1 MEEWNIGLPKPAS
14 EDWRKAYGFSREG
27 RSYRTSDSP
36 AKTSYQAPGG
46 KPVNFVYKCM
56 RLTGGLSVDT
66 AEYPFFGMWSSKALN
81 EKPHCVTVSGF
92 LRGDEYIKTRNALV
106 DALAH
111 PTSDDEPGYISLP
124 LWGRIPVVV
133 VDWEVAEDAAELGQC
148 KIDITFTRAGVPIEQ
163 RWEAAGAIGKTLEE
177 AAEELKIAAV
187 ASYEKKLT
195 GFLDERTLI
204 KSFSLIKIA
213 LINVVG
219 RVQASE
225 RMLNAITNEVS
236 GITNLLAQGTHSPKS
251 LALALF
257 SAIAKIAGSL
267 AEIKNAGEESVASF
281 RIKNNEK
288 NALFCFFP
296 QHKYRLPVEAVTAKQ
311 VATKKETEN
320 LYKTAALYAAAR
332 ILPEMPVQS
341 YNRTA
346 NLFAL
351 YDRLEKA
358 VDVNEP
364 ELYFAVSELRSAL
377 ARTLAAKQLSEELSI
392 QLNASMPL
400 LALAHYLG
408 SREAVLRNLNRIE
421 DSFVVNME
429 THYV

>member
-36 AKTSYQAPGG
+36 SKTSYQAPGG
-46 KPVNFVYKCM
+46 TPVNFIYKCM

-81 EKPHCVTVSGF
+81 EKPHGVTVSGF

-177 AAEELKIAAV
+177 AAEGLKIAAV

-204 KSFSLIKIA
+204 NSFSLIKIA
-213 LINVVG
+213 LINAVG
-219 RVQASE
+219 RIQASE
-225 RMLNAITNEVS
+225 RVLNAITNEVS

-288 NALFCFFP
+288 NALFCFLP
-296 QHKYRLPVEAVTAKQ
+296 QHKYRLPLEAVTAKQ
-311 VATKKETEN
+311 VATKKEMEN

-332 ILPEMPVQS
+332 ILPAVPVQS
-341 YNRTA
+341 YNRTE

-377 ARTLAAKQLSEELSI
+377 AKTLAEKQLSEELSI
-392 QLNASMPL
+392 RLNASMPL